1 MQKKDFPGGRV
12 DKNPPANAGDMG
24 LIPGPHAL
32 GQLSATA
39 LSLHVAITEAW
50 ASEPVH
56 CSKRSRC
63 DEKPAHRN

>member
-12 DKNPPANAGDMG
+12 DKNLPANAGDMG

-39 LSLHVAITEAW
+39 LSLHVAITEA
-50 ASEPVH
+50 
-56 CSKRSRC
+56 
-63 DEKPAHRN
+63 

>member
-39 LSLHVAITEAW
+39 LSLHVAITEA
-50 ASEPVH
+50 
-56 CSKRSRC
+56 
-63 DEKPAHRN
+63 